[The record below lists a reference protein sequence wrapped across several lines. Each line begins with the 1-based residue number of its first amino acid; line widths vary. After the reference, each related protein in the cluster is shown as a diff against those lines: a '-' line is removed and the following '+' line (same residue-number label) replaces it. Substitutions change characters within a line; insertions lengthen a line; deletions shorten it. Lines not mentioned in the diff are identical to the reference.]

1 MFAPEIVVVVVGLEV
16 EVEVEVVLLVE
27 LDDVEAAVA
36 GTVPTVAVVVV
47 GDCSL
52 LPLLWTATAIKVMT
66 SVSTA
71 AAPTSSRNRF
81 AVQRLCGGGGA
92 TSSGPA
98 MIVTGAPGVP

>member
-16 EVEVEVVLLVE
+16 DVEVEVVLLV
-27 LDDVEAAVA
+27 DVEAAVA
-36 GTVPTVAVVVV
+36 GTVPTLAVVVV

-71 AAPTSSRNRF
+71 A
-81 AVQRLCGGGGA
+81 
-92 TSSGPA
+92 
-98 MIVTGAPGVP
+98 